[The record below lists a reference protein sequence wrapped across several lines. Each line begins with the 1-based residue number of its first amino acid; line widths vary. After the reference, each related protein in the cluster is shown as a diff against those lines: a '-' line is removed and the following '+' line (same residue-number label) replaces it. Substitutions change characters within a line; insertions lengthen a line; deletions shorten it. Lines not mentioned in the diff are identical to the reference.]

1 LKIGISLQAKMT
13 TQSPE
18 QIAAAYM
25 SNYESLWNSDRAA
38 SVAKLYAPDS
48 LLIGYAI
55 AVGQGEIEKLLET
68 LFAQGWTRI
77 SIKVVKAREV
87 GGVVLVANEY
97 SAHGSGPNAGK
108 TLSGKSSYVLTHIDG
123 AWLAA
128 MHTAT

>member
-13 TQSPE
+13 KQSPE
-18 QIAAAYM
+18 QIAAAYR

-38 SVAKLYAPDS
+38 SVATLYAPDS

-68 LFAQGWTRI
+68 LFTQGWTRI
-77 SIKVVKAREV
+77 S
-87 GGVVLVANEY
+87 N
-97 SAHGSGPNAGK
+97 
-108 TLSGKSSYVLTHIDG
+108 VLTHIDG